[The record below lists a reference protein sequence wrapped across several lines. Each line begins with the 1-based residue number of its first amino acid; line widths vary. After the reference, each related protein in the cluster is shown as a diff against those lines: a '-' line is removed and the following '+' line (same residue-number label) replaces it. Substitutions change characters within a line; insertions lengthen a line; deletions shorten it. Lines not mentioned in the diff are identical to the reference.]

1 MIRVGS
7 RLPVRSAAGA
17 VLALAGAAVLAAP
30 AHARAELPLVA
41 ETTVVQDGPATVS
54 DVRWVLPA
62 EAAPGDTV
70 ELFLPEHA
78 GGAAGADWI
87 SSTGVVIGTARL
99 DATGRLVIELT
110 DAVADPANR
119 AGEAIVRSTEEV
131 GPPIVTASSSTADAI
146 LRPGERPGP
155 FYGIPDRTRG
165 NKYGFWVDED
175 ETRARW
181 VVEAPRGPWDVLDIV
196 DRVGPGQRVD
206 CAAGVSVRSA
216 VATHPD
222 TGALVDPVDVP
233 AERVRV
239 DCGETEVAVHV
250 EPVGDEIVEVALDT
264 LPDAPSTEIT
274 NAATFEARRTQP
286 GEPVRAVGWESLLVE
301 QPPVPPTAPP
311 TPEPPLPEPPL
322 PEPPVAETPVPAPP
336 VPARLAETGSEG
348 SAVSFAAAAVGLLAA
363 GWTALALH
371 ARRARG
377 RA

>member
-1 MIRVGS
+1 MIPVGS
-7 RLPVRSAAGA
+7 RFPVRSAAGVA
-17 VLALAGAAVLAAP
+17 LALAGAAVLTAP

-70 ELFLPEHA
+70 ELLLPEHA

-131 GPPIVTASSSTADAI
+131 GPPIVTASSSTADAT

-165 NKYGFWVDED
+165 NKYGFWVDEH
-175 ETRARW
+175 ESRARW

-216 VATHPD
+216 VATDPD
-222 TGALVDPVDVP
+222 TGALLDPVAVP
-233 AERVRV
+233 AERVSV
-239 DCGETEVAVHV
+239 ACAETEVAVHV
-250 EPVGDEIVEVALDT
+250 EPVADEIVEVALET
-264 LPDAPSTEIT
+264 LPDVPSTEIT
-274 NAATFEARRTQP
+274 NAASFEARRTQT
-286 GEPVRAVGWESLLVE
+286 GEPVRTVGWESVLVE
-301 QPPVPPTAPP
+301 QPPVPPTATP
-311 TPEPPLPEPPL
+311 TPEPPLPEIPA
-322 PEPPVAETPVPAPP
+322 EETPVPARP
-336 VPARLAETGSEG
+336 VPGRLAETGAEE
-348 SAVSFAAAAVGLLAA
+348 SALSFAATAAVLLAA
-363 GWTALALH
+363 GWAALAVH

>member
-7 RLPVRSAAGA
+7 RLPVRCAAGV
-17 VLALAGAAVLAAP
+17 VLALAGATVLAAP
-30 AHARAELPLVA
+30 AHARSDLSLVA
-41 ETTVVQDGPATVS
+41 ETTVVQDGPSTVS
-54 DVRWVLPA
+54 DVRWTLPA

-119 AGEAIVRSTEEV
+119 VGEAIVRSTADPV
-131 GPPIVTASSSTADAI
+131 PPIVTTSSSEAAAT

-181 VVEAPRGPWDVLDIV
+181 VVESPRGPWDVLDII
-196 DRVGPGQRVD
+196 DSVGPGQRID

-216 VATHPD
+216 TATDPD
-222 TGALVDPVDVP
+222 TGALVEPVAVP
-233 AERVRV
+233 ADRVRV
-239 DCGETEVAVHV
+239 DCSETEVTVRVA
-250 EPVGDEIVEVALDT
+250 PVADEIVEVALDT
-264 LPDAPSTEIT
+264 VPEAPSSEIT
-274 NAATFEARRTQP
+274 NVATFEARRTQT
-286 GEPVRAVGWESLLVE
+286 GEPVRTVGWEPVLI
-301 QPPVPPTAPP
+301 VPPTVPP
-311 TPEPPLPEPPL
+311 TTPPQPEPPL
-322 PEPPVAETPVPAPP
+322 PEPPVTGTPTPAAP
-336 VPARLAETGSEG
+336 VPARLAETGAG
-348 SAVSFAAAAVGLLAA
+348 DTALPLGATAALLLAA
-363 GWTALALH
+363 GCAVLAVH
-371 ARRARG
+371 ARRVRG

>member
-7 RLPVRSAAGA
+7 RLPARSATGA

-41 ETTVVQDGPATVS
+41 DTTVLRDGPTTVS
-54 DVRWVLPA
+54 DVQWVLPA

-70 ELFLPEHA
+70 ELLLPEHA
-78 GGAAGADWI
+78 GGTAGADWI

-99 DATGRLVIELT
+99 DDTGRLVIELT

-131 GPPIVTASSSTADAI
+131 GAPIVTASSSTADAT

-165 NKYGFWVDED
+165 NKYGFWADED

-196 DRVGPGQRVD
+196 DRVGPGQRID

-216 VATHPD
+216 VATDPD
-222 TGALVDPVDVP
+222 TGALVEPVAVP
-233 AERVRV
+233 ADRVSV
-239 DCGETEVAVHV
+239 DCSETEVSVHV
-250 EPVGDEIVEVALDT
+250 EPVADEIVEVALDT
-264 LPDAPSTEIT
+264 LPDTPSTEIT
-274 NAATFEARRTQP
+274 NAASFEARRTQP
-286 GEPVRAVGWESLLVE
+286 GEPVRAVAWESLLVA
-301 QPPVPPTAPP
+301 QPPVPPTATP
-311 TPEPPLPEPPL
+311 TPAPPV
-322 PEPPVAETPVPAPP
+322 PEPPVGETAVPQPP
-336 VPARLAETGSEG
+336 VPARLAETGSDET
-348 SAVSFAAAAVGLLAA
+348 APVFAATAAALLAA
-363 GWTALALH
+363 GWAALALH

>member
-17 VLALAGAAVLAAP
+17 VLACAGAAVLAAP
-30 AHARAELPLVA
+30 AHARVELPLVA

-99 DATGRLVIELT
+99 DATGKLVIELT

-131 GPPIVTASSSTADAI
+131 GPPIVTASSSTADAT

-165 NKYGFWVDED
+165 NKYGFWADED

-311 TPEPPLPEPPL
+311 TPEPPLPEPP
-322 PEPPVAETPVPAPP
+322 VAETPVPAPP

-348 SAVSFAAAAVGLLAA
+348 SAVSFAAAAAGLLAA
-363 GWTALALH
+363 GWAALALH